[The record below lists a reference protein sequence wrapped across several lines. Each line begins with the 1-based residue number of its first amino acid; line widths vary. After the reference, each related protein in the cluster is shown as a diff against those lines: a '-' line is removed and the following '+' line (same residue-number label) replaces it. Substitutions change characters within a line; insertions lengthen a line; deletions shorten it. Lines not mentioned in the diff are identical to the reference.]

1 MFGLGPTE
9 MVIIAI
15 VVALIFGVGRLPE
28 LGGAV
33 GKSIREFKR
42 NVDDE
47 PEQATNAPAAPA
59 AQRSLPVGPE
69 TRAGEVR
76 REEV

>member
-1 MFGLGPTE
+1 MLGLGPTE
-9 MVIIAI
+9 LVIIAI

-42 NVDDE
+42 NVDDT
-47 PEQATNAPAAPA
+47 PEQSATSGPTPTQQA
-59 AQRSLPVGPE
+59 LPVGPE
-69 TRAGEVR
+69 TRAGVVR

>member
-9 MVIIAI
+9 MVIIAV

-42 NVDDE
+42 NVEDE
-47 PEQATNAPAAPA
+47 PEQPKTATAAAPA
-59 AQRSLPVGPE
+59 QRALPVGPE